1 MRFIIRALHN
11 TFPHNHREAFPETTP
26 YRYAILDRDS
36 IFNASVIGFGYTQ
49 PSIRGR
55 LLEMIDDQ
63 QFDRALLLHQPQAK
77 LVR

>member
-1 MRFIIRALHN
+1 LPLHLRLAN
-11 TFPHNHREAFPETTP
+11 THKAKKYKRDSSDGLHGH
-26 YRYAILDRDS
+26 LLDS
-36 IFNASVIGFGYTQ
+36 IFNANVIGFGYTQ